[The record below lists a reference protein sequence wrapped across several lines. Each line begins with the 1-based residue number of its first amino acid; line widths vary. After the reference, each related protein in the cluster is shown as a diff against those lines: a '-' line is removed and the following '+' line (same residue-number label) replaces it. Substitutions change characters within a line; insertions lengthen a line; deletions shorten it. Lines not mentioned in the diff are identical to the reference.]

1 MTRLLAADAISAE
14 VLDHLYSTWQTSN
27 DPLLSERDYINMA
40 YHLAIMR
47 PAEWRH
53 IISTQRARL
62 KSKDMI
68 REFDFVSRACNP
80 SLSTQRSLF
89 RSLLL
94 KENRTVEPWAQ
105 NLLALLSCQAREP
118 QNNEF
123 ITPGLMALEEIQRTG
138 DIFFPANWLNAL
150 LAAHKSKEA
159 KRLVE
164 EFIGSH
170 PGYPQALKNKIME
183 AAYGVMRSKD

>member
-1 MTRLLAADAISAE
+1 M
-14 VLDHLYSTWQTSN
+14 
-27 DPLLSERDYINMA
+27 
-40 YHLAIMR
+40 
-47 PAEWRH
+47 
-53 IISTQRARL
+53 RL

-150 LAAHKSKEA
+150 LGAHKSKEA
-159 KRLVE
+159 PPHGEGLDD
-164 EFIGSH
+164 SH
-170 PGYPQALKNKIME
+170 PYYPQSLMNKVNLE
-183 AAYGVMRSKD
+183 KAYDAVAER